1 MSSISGSSLSITG
14 STTLNGLSVGS
25 GTTTLSSVQTG
36 HFSQSGSSTF
46 STGGGLV
53 SLNGSVTTNGTA
65 SVGTNLIVNGTS
77 SLIGATTATGI
88 INANGGVKIPVDK
101 QFLLSV
107 DGNNYITNSTNS
119 STGSGSITYATFDS
133 GKTHDFYCYNG
144 SKIYTISST
153 GTNTN
158 GTGNFTGALTA
169 TSGVTTGNSAKITT
183 KCSTAT
189 RYGEINT
196 NSDGNTMF
204 NIISEITGNGYFF
217 MYNTST
223 ELLRVNPTEIT
234 ASKVINANAG
244 VNAGSTTIQ
253 TTGTVSCGTGVVTG
267 LFYTGGSSTSTNYMR
282 IDGVSNSNCYFDL
295 KNSGTY
301 YFRQNLGTSAVK
313 APIDCEAIT
322 ASGLLTANSGIAS
335 TGLIRTIG
343 SGGAVT
349 SNGLQFPNVVLT
361 TNTGYRLQIPV
372 GSWNKDT
379 NNNTTILDCYR
390 VGNNGG
396 IYDNYV
402 GINASS
408 SPAGGGFC
416 INSQMDFV
424 IGATS
429 AQYLVKGMSIQAQ
442 SSSAV
447 NVGINNTN
455 PQYALDVSGTGNFT
469 GALTANAG
477 VKIPTGLQLF
487 LSTDGNNYIT
497 NNSTNAKIQY
507 VTFDA
512 GKSHDFWVVDGSKFN
527 ISQTGT
533 NTYGTASV
541 SSLFYVG
548 GTSSSST
555 YMRLEANINNNN
567 GYIDLKNGGSF
578 CFRQNLGTSAIDAP
592 IVCGAI
598 TSSGAITANGG
609 ITVPSGQTLTIASGA
624 SLSYGGGLTL
634 GGNITL
640 ASTFTTPTSGQL
652 GYTISG
658 SNNSTQAL
666 VSNTTRTFATIFLP
680 VGVWMITAMPAYIC
694 TTATSTAGI
703 YQFGISTTTDSPS
716 SICGYHNGIS
726 SVDASMFSFTQSI
739 NISTSSTM
747 IYLRGRVYFPAGAGT
762 VTVHSSTSINAIR
775 IA

>member
-1 MSSISGSSLSITG
+1 MSSISGSTLSLTG
-14 STTLNGLSVGS
+14 VATINGLSVAS
-25 GTTTLSSVQTG
+25 GATTLGTVQTG
-36 HFSQSGSSTF
+36 NFSQTGSSTF
-46 STGGGLV
+46 STGSGLI
-53 SLNGSVTTNGTA
+53 SLNGTVNTSGTL
-65 SVGTNLIVNGTS
+65 SVGTNLGVSGT
-77 SLIGATTATGI
+77 TT
-88 INANGGVKIPVDK
+88 INNLLTANSGVKIPVNTSIY
-101 QFLLSV
+101 LST
-107 DGNNYITNSTNS
+107 DSSNYITNN
-119 STGSGSITYATFDS
+119 STGSGSISYATFDS

-144 SKIYTISST
+144 SKIYTISSS
-153 GTNTN
+153 GTITN
-158 GTGNFTGALTA
+158 GTGTF
-169 TSGVTTGNSAKITT
+169 
-183 KCSTAT
+183 
-189 RYGEINT
+189 
-196 NSDGNTMF
+196 
-204 NIISEITGNGYFF
+204 
-217 MYNTST
+217 
-223 ELLRVNPTEIT
+223 
-234 ASKVINANAG
+234 
-244 VNAGSTTIQ
+244 
-253 TTGTVSCGTGVVTG
+253 
-267 LFYTGGSSTSTNYMR
+267 
-282 IDGVSNSNCYFDL
+282 
-295 KNSGTY
+295 
-301 YFRQNLGTSAVK
+301 
-313 APIDCEAIT
+313 
-322 ASGLLTANSGIAS
+322 SGLLTANSGIAN
-335 TGLIRTIG
+335 TGLIKNIG
-343 SGGAVT
+343 SGGSVT
-349 SNGLQFPNVVLT
+349 SNGQVFPNVALT

-408 SPAGGGFC
+408 SPAGNGFC

-624 SLSYGGGLTL
+624 SFSYGGGLTL

-739 NISTSSTM
+739 NISTNSTM